1 MRWGWGE
8 SEVPDDLAGIRAIVP
23 FCYYTWLR
31 GKASVLFPATSTL
44 HSMSKSLA
52 ESFLANIQAHR
63 DERAYGQRHGY
74 RMEWFTYGQVL
85 EMALRFRRE
94 LATRGIGKGE
104 RVMLW
109 GENCAEWVAVFF
121 GCALCGVVVVPM
133 DDGASPDFAARVSG
147 QVEAKLWVC
156 SRRHAAEHATVAA
169 GVPVV
174 VLEEVKIPAPST
186 SSGQALSQRTRQ
198 ERGTLCESST
208 FPEVAIG
215 REDILQI
222 VFTSGTTAEPK
233 GVVITHGNVLA
244 NIAPLEQEMRWYLKY
259 ERWVHPVRF
268 LNLLPLSHVFGQ
280 FLGMFL
286 PPLLGGTVIFQE
298 ELKPSE
304 IVSTI
309 RRERIS
315 VLVSVPRVLQSL
327 KQKIERDLE
336 ALHPES
342 GGKIE
347 DFRRRFRESE
357 GKHFLHRWWIFR
369 SIRRQFGW
377 KFWALICGGATLDA
391 ETEEFWGRLGY
402 AAIQGY
408 GLTETTSL
416 ISVNHPFKL
425 GKGSIGKVLP
435 GREVKLA
442 EDGEI
447 LIRGGGVAA
456 GYWDGGRQQGLVDGV
471 TDKEGWYRTGDVGAL
486 DEAGNLYFK
495 GRKKEVIV
503 TPSGLNIYP
512 EDLEAALR
520 LQPEVKDCVVVGIER
535 GGNAEPCA
543 VVILHDDGQDD
554 TSVGAVVERANQSL
568 AEFQRIRMWVL
579 WPQKDFPRTST
590 QKPRRNL
597 IAEFAAGRVLR
608 GGREDVA
615 SDNPVMDLIGRI
627 TGRGSSGLTADAALD
642 SDLSSDL
649 GLSSLDRVELISALE
664 DRYQV
669 DLSETR
675 PSAARTVGDV
685 ERMLSGKSRPR
696 AEYHY
701 PRWVLRWPVTW
712 LRWLAHYFLTRPA
725 MILLGWPRIEGRE
738 NLRGCNGPLLVVCN
752 HISDVDVGFVQ
763 AALPARLRNRIATAT
778 RGEDLEALHTPAPG
792 RGFFGS
798 AYDRTRWLLGV
809 SLLNLFPLPREAGFR
824 ESFAYA
830 GEAVDR
836 GYSVLVFPEGRHTA
850 DGKMNPFRAGI
861 GLLANNLGSPVL
873 PLRIVGLF
881 EVKQAGRKFAR
892 PGEIQVRIGQPM
904 IFAAGSDPAQIA
916 QDLQRAVEAL

>member
-1 MRWGWGE
+1 
-8 SEVPDDLAGIRAIVP
+8 
-23 FCYYTWLR
+23 
-31 GKASVLFPATSTL
+31 
-44 HSMSKSLA
+44 
-52 ESFLANIQAHR
+52 
-63 DERAYGQRHGY
+63 
-74 RMEWFTYGQVL
+74 MEWFTYGQVL
-85 EMALRFRRE
+85 EMAVRCAGDLE
-94 LATRGIGKGE
+94 ARGIGKGE

-109 GENCAEWVAVFF
+109 GENCAQWVAMFF
-121 GCALCGVVVVPM
+121 GCALRGVVVVPM
-133 DDGASPDFAARVSG
+133 DDGASPEFAGRVAG
-147 QVEAKLWVC
+147 QVGARLWVC
-156 SRRHAAEHATVAA
+156 SRRHAGAIEASS
-169 GVPVV
+169 VPVMI
-174 VLEEVKIPAPST
+174 LEEIKIPALSLQKAQ
-186 SSGQALSQRTRQ
+186 GQG
-198 ERGTLCESST
+198 RGTHAGETPALLSS
-208 FPEVAIG
+208 VG
-215 REDILQI
+215 RDDILQI

-244 NIAPLEQEMRWYLKY
+244 NIAPLEREIGAYLKY

-304 IVSTI
+304 IVRTI
-309 RRERIS
+309 RRERVS

-336 ALHPES
+336 DR
-342 GGKIE
+342 GKIA
-347 DFRRRFRESE
+347 DFRRRFLTSE

-369 SIRRQFGW
+369 GIRRQFGW
-377 KFWALICGGATLDA
+377 KFLAFICGGAVLDA
-391 ETEEFWGRLGY
+391 ETEQFWDRLGY

-456 GYWDGGRQQGLVDGV
+456 GYWDKGGQGRAAGEVTDVGEV
-471 TDKEGWYRTGDVGAL
+471 TDKDGWYRTGDVGAL

-503 TPSGLNIYP
+503 TPGGLNIYP

-520 LQPEVKDCVVVGIER
+520 RQPEVKDCVVVGIER

-543 VVILHDDGQDD
+543 VLILRDSARAAG
-554 TSVGAVVERANQSL
+554 VVERANQGL
-568 AEFQRIRMWVL
+568 AEFQRMRMWVE
-579 WPQKDFPRTST
+579 WPQEDFPRTNT
-590 QKPRRNL
+590 QKPRRNV
-597 IAEFAAGRVLR
+597 IAEYAARQMLGT
-608 GGREDVA
+608 GKEDVA
-615 SDNPVMDLIGRI
+615 GAGESPVMELIGRI
-627 TGRGSSGLTADAALD
+627 TGRNFEGMKGEAALD
-642 SDLSSDL
+642 ADL
-649 GLSSLDRVELISALE
+649 GLSSLDRVELIGALE

-675 PSAARTVGDV
+675 FSAARTVGDV
-685 ERMLSGKSRPR
+685 ERMLSGESRAR

-701 PRWVLRWPVTW
+701 PRWVLRWPITW
-712 LRWLAHYFLTRPA
+712 VRWLAHYLLMRPA
-725 MILLGWPRIEGRE
+725 MILLGWPRIEGWE
-738 NLRGCNGPLLVVCN
+738 NLRGWSGPLLVVCN
-752 HISDVDVGFVQ
+752 HVSDVDFAFVQ
-763 AALPARLRNRIATAT
+763 AALPARLRSRIAIAT
-778 RGEDLEALHTPAPG
+778 RGEALEALHTPAAG
-792 RGFFGS
+792 RGFFGRI
-798 AYDRTRWLLGV
+798 YDRMKWVIGV

-824 ESFAYA
+824 QSFAYA

-836 GYSVLVFPEGRHTA
+836 GYSVLVFPEGRYTV

-861 GLLANNLGSPVL
+861 GLLANNLGIPVL
-873 PLRIVGLF
+873 PMRIEGLF
-881 EVKQAGRKFAR
+881 EVKQAGKKFAP
-892 PGEIQVRIGQPM
+892 PGKICVQIGKPM
-904 IFAAGSDPAQIA
+904 RFEPGSDPEQIA
-916 QDLQRAVEAL
+916 RELQSAVEGL